1 MKTPQLMPS
10 AARRL
15 TRLFAI
21 VTGVVAIHAAPFTA
35 SAQIEVQVGTTQPG
49 SAETTATQDP
59 QEAPELKQDS
69 SADQAAQKIVPA
81 PGTQMQS
88 TEGGSLLPD
97 AGAVAAEPS
106 LKVDADQV
114 VLKDGQ
120 STEALAVS
128 SGAELLKLLGLQR
141 NKQTTD
147 GPSELDESTTS
158 SLFDVEAIRRLKG
171 TEPIVVYRVVINDTP
186 LPDPMI
192 VPWIRQAKLLQERFD
207 KAVQLLGENKVD
219 DGRQELLAIVADF
232 PDTDYA
238 TQARALLG
246 KLDDLSKPLTVP
258 TAPVDEE
265 KTTVTVELSP
275 NVQIGTVIVDPQNP
289 TGNRAMIG
297 GRAYKVGDP
306 ISGIPNHKVV
316 SISENVVQIEVQQS
330 GVTQIFDVPVRPRG
344 ATE

>member
-1 MKTPQLMPS
+1 MKTINPMPS
-10 AARRL
+10 PARRL
-15 TRLFAI
+15 AKLFAI
-21 VTGVVAIHAAPFTA
+21 VTGVAAIHTAPFTA

-49 SAETTATQDP
+49 SAVETTSTADGA
-59 QEAPELKQDS
+59 APKQDS
-69 SADQAAQKIVPA
+69 SADEAAQKIVPV

-88 TEGGSLLPD
+88 TEGGSLSSD
-97 AGAVAAEPS
+97 AGTVAAEPS

-141 NKQTTD
+141 SKKTESTS
-147 GPSELDESTTS
+147 SELDESTTS
-158 SLFDVEAIRRLKG
+158 TLFDVDAIRRLKG
-171 TEPIVVYRVVINDTP
+171 SDPTVVYRVVINDTP

-207 KAVQLLGENKVD
+207 RAVQYLGENKVD
-219 DGRQELLAIVADF
+219 DGRQELLAIISDF

-246 KLDDLSKPLTVP
+246 KLDDLNKPVAIP
-258 TAPVDEE
+258 TAPMTEE
-265 KTTVTVELSP
+265 KTTITVELSP

-297 GRAYKVGDP
+297 GRAYKTGDP
-306 ISGIPNHKVV
+306 ISGIPSHKVV
-316 SISENVVQIEVQQS
+316 SINENVVQIEVQQS